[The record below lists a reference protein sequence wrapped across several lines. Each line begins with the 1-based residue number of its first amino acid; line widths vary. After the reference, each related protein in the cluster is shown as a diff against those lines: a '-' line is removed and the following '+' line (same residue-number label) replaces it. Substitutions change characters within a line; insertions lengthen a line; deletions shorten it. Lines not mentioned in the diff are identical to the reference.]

1 MTVHIHVIIMIR
13 GERCG
18 FTEIRSNSLFINSNT
33 TIREN
38 MEHIMREK
46 WRGAVEILS
55 VRLILSSAV
64 FCDAA
69 APEAVPPD

>member
-1 MTVHIHVIIMIR
+1 MTVHIHVIIMIG

-38 MEHIMREK
+38 TEHIMQEK
-46 WRGAVEILS
+46 WRGSVEILS
-55 VRLILSSAV
+55 VRSIRRSASG
-64 FCDAA
+64 AA
-69 APEAVPPD
+69 ASQKTSEERI